1 MILTESERV
10 VNENVLY
17 NLKQRGKEE

>member
-1 MILTESERV
+1 MILTESKRV